1 MWLPAETTIKLS
13 DLRDA
18 VGKDAAFRRIRK
30 LQPAGGQG
38 DKIFPPTYPGER
50 NSDPPRHIFERR
62 RIDGEDVWCVLV
74 DSVQS
79 QANRME
85 EALLTATEE
94 RSVQIQIPYV
104 AVDFSAAGLEPL
116 ERITSLDAPHRIYDA
131 ILRDS
136 LLESTPFMESE
147 EGHRLASA
155 KPAHATVLL
164 ETSPTALVFGAWHS
178 QGGGGGLGAKF
189 PRTLVSEIMAI
200 GTPVEEF
207 LVDQRTGEIRPR
219 TSGRRTGSRIDPLG
233 ILRKVEVFNGASG
246 WSTDKTSAG
255 KGAKKVRP
263 SEINHGNIAP
273 TVQPLGVTCD
283 YAEHRAT
290 ITLAGIRRLRFGGG
304 KQDAAGR
311 TLVAALGLLAMAE
324 QDAFG
329 YALRSR
335 CDLVCEGAPS
345 LELVHWDGQTT
356 MVDIDLTLARQLY
369 REAYQEAEEA
379 GFEFRSLRLQPQDKL
394 VEIIRQSR
402 ELALG
407 GKGEDDGDEA

>member
-1 MWLPAETTIKLS
+1 MAIEFS
-13 DLRDA
+13 DLKDA
-18 VGKDAAFRRIRK
+18 VSKDAAFRRIRT
-30 LQPAGGQG
+30 LQPVGAQG

-50 NSDPPRHIFERR
+50 KDDPPRHVFEQR

-85 EALLTATEE
+85 EALLAATEAG
-94 RSVQIQIPYV
+94 SVQIPYV
-104 AVDFSAAGLEPL
+104 TVDFSAAGLEPL
-116 ERITSLDAPHRIYDA
+116 ERITSLDAPHRVYDA

-136 LLESTPFMESE
+136 LLDDTPFMQSG
-147 EGHRLASA
+147 EGKRLASA
-155 KPAHATVLL
+155 KPADATALL
-164 ETSPTALVFGAWHS
+164 EISPTALVFGAWHS
-178 QGGGGGLGAKF
+178 QGSGGGLGAKF

-200 GTPVEEF
+200 GTPVEK
-207 LVDQRTGEIRPR
+207 LPVNQQTGEIAR

-246 WSTDKTSAG
+246 WSADKTSAG

-283 YAEHRAT
+283 HAEHRAT

-304 KQDAAGR
+304 KRDAAGR
-311 TLVAALGLLAMAE
+311 TLIASLGLLAMAE
-324 QDAFG
+324 QDAHG

-335 CDLVCEGAPS
+335 CDLVCEGTAS
-345 LELVHWDGQTT
+345 LELVRWDGQTA
-356 MVDIDLTLARQLY
+356 MVGVDLDLARQLY
-369 REAYQEAEEA
+369 RQAYQEAEDA
-379 GFEFRSLRLQPQDKL
+379 GFKFRSLTLQPQDKL

-407 GKGEDDGDEA
+407 GKGEEEDDNDS

>member
-1 MWLPAETTIKLS
+1 MTIEFS

-18 VGKDAAFRRIRK
+18 VSKDAAFRRIRT
-30 LQPAGGQG
+30 LQPVGGQG

-50 NSDPPRHIFERR
+50 SKNDPPQHVFERR

-85 EALLTATEE
+85 EALLAATEE
-94 RSVQIQIPYV
+94 QSVQIPCV
-104 AVDFSAAGLEPL
+104 TVDFSAAGLEPVK
-116 ERITSLDAPHRIYDA
+116 RITSLDAPHRVYDA

-136 LLESTPFMESE
+136 LLEGTPFMESE
-147 EGHRLASA
+147 EGKRLASA
-155 KPAHATVLL
+155 KPADATALL
-164 ETSPTALVFGAWHS
+164 EISPTALVFGAWHS
-178 QGGGGGLGAKF
+178 QGSGGGLGAKF

-200 GTPVEEF
+200 GTPVEEP
-207 LVDQRTGEIRPR
+207 VNQRTGEIVR

-233 ILRKVEVFNGASG
+233 ILRKVEVFNGTLG
-246 WSTDKTSAG
+246 WSTDKASAG
-255 KGAKKVRP
+255 RGAKKVRP

-273 TVQPLGVTCD
+273 TVLPLGVTCD
-283 YAEHRAT
+283 HAEHRAT

-304 KQDAAGR
+304 KRDAAGQ
-311 TLVAALGLLAMAE
+311 TLIASLGLLAMAE
-324 QDAFG
+324 QDAYG

-335 CDLVCEGAPS
+335 CDLVCEGAAS
-345 LELVHWDGQTT
+345 LDLVHWDGQTAP
-356 MVDIDLTLARQLY
+356 VEIDLDSARQLY
-369 REAYQEAEEA
+369 RQAHQEAEDA
-379 GFEFRSLRLQPQDKL
+379 GFEFRWLTLQPQDKL

-407 GKGEDDGDEA
+407 GKGEEEDDND